1 MKPANAPP
9 LYRYHQNNQSSVAMR
24 DRLIGA
30 AIALVLASGFCLADE
45 RARID
50 PKTGLIE
57 QPPSCGAIAA
67 AARTHVSDSAP
78 TMRMVVGYGRLQFF
92 SAPDERCAAPGV
104 FVVPGDSLAANAQLN
119 AFAFAEYTN
128 PRTHVRVA
136 GWVHSD
142 RLATVVDEKD

>member
-1 MKPANAPP
+1 MSGVRLTALRRRTGCAP
-9 LYRYHQNNQSSVAMR
+9 RV
-24 DRLIGA
+24 
-30 AIALVLASGFCLADE
+30 LVLGLTLALAAGVGHADE

-57 QPPSCGAIAA
+57 PPPNCAAIAA
-67 AARTHVSDSAP
+67 TARTHVGDSAP

-104 FVVPGDSLAANAQLN
+104 FVVPGDSLAAKAQLN